1 MKKSFSTLL
10 VALLA
15 SGTSFA
21 TTGVTGSITLSEP
34 TKYAFIATSLLS
46 KDSLSTIINTGNRWE
61 ALLGFTLTGGQISH
75 SISVGTWN
83 NQNELHIYNTTAGSA
98 ISGYAAYSFSDS
110 TSWPTGHKLVND
122 FPDLTNAIAGSIT
135 LGYQTVNASSTL
147 SGTAVVL
154 SVLFSDGSITSIYGL
169 NSSVKYK
176 DQEVTTITYASE
188 LLESPQVEVLTSS
201 WSKDS
206 LIEANKGILR
216 TVPEPTTATL
226 SLLALAGLAARRRRR
241 VA

>member
-46 KDSLSTIINTGNRWE
+46 KDSLTTVIKTTNRNE
-61 ALLGFTLTGGQISH
+61 ALLGYTLTGGQTSH
-75 SISVGTWN
+75 SISVGSWSGR
-83 NQNELHIYNTTAGSA
+83 NELHIYNTTAGSA
-98 ISGYAAYSFSDS
+98 ISGKANYSFSDS
-110 TSWPTGHKLVND
+110 TSWPTAHNLVNA
-122 FPDLTNAIAGSIT
+122 FPDLTNAIAGAIT
-135 LGYQTVNASSTL
+135 LGYQTTNASSTL

-154 SVLFSDGSITSIYGL
+154 SVLFRDGSITSIYGL
-169 NSSVKYK
+169 NSSVKYW
-176 DQEVTTITYASE
+176 DREVTTITYASE
-188 LLESPQVEVLTSS
+188 LLESPQVEVLTSP

-226 SLLALAGLAARRRRR
+226 SLLALVGLAARRRRK